1 MLPPEVAAAEAF
13 DDPPGVPLFPEEAA
27 VIARAVGKRRQE
39 FTTARFCARAALAQ
53 LGIPPVPIVPGLR
66 GAPRWPPGVVGS
78 ITHCAGYRACAVAR
92 DRDVI
97 TIGLDAEPHEALPGG
112 VREHVTT
119 PGERSHLT
127 ALAAAEPGVAWDR
140 LLFSAKE
147 SVYKAWFPLAQR
159 WLGFDQASIGI
170 DPAGGTFTARLAID
184 GPVRGGRPLAGFA
197 GRWLIRDGLIVT
209 TIVVPAA
216 RPAAEAAGH
225 QHPPR
230 LPPSAAARLTPL
242 GENGGVREHDWRGL
256 GGGGRAGTRAVEGDP
271 GCRG

>member
-39 FTTARFCARAALAQ
+39 FTTARFCARAALAR
-53 LGIPPVPIVPGLR
+53 LGVPPVAIVPGLR

-97 TIGLDAEPHEALPGG
+97 TIGLDAEPHDPLPGG
-112 VREHVTT
+112 VREHITT

-170 DPAGGTFTARLAID
+170 DPAGGTFTARLAVD
-184 GPVRGGRPLAGFA
+184 GPVLGGRPLAGFA

-216 RPAAEAAGH
+216 RPAA
-225 QHPPR
+225 
-230 LPPSAAARLTPL
+230 
-242 GENGGVREHDWRGL
+242 
-256 GGGGRAGTRAVEGDP
+256 GDP
-271 GCRG
+271 SQGF